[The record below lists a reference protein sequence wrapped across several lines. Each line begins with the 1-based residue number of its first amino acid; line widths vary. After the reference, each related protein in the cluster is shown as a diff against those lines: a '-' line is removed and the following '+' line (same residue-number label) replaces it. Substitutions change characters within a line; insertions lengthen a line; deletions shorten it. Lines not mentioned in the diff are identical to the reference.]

1 MRWNGTSLFLITVH
15 CRLCEREQYDRAG
28 FVSLVLGK
36 VGNAIDYITAASLT
50 YPSKGDREL
59 HHSIVTLLVAYLN
72 KTEDKNSSLRGL
84 MESHS
89 PAPGIGA
96 SLLDGD
102 GQQKLVS
109 RGIPTPSLP
118 PSLSLSLSV
127 DLLYFSFSLRTQSLA
142 FVLLSRRR
150 SLFPSRSY
158 ANVICIVRMFV
169 QRDVHHVKIFYV
181 SFFLIYLFIYSLS
194 FLFIFFACSCINSIC
209 VL

>member
-1 MRWNGTSLFLITVH
+1 MRRTIFRCTSPPSVCRVSLPRDGVSRRGAPNFQAARPPRSTRVRWNGTSLFLITVQ

-50 YPSKGDREL
+50 YPNKGDREL

-96 SLLDGD
+96 SLLDSD

-109 RGIPTPSLP
+109 RGIP
-118 PSLSLSLSV
+118 SLSLS
-127 DLLYFSFSLRTQSLA
+127 FSL
-142 FVLLSRRR
+142 
-150 SLFPSRSY
+150 
-158 ANVICIVRMFV
+158 
-169 QRDVHHVKIFYV
+169 
-181 SFFLIYLFIYSLS
+181 
-194 FLFIFFACSCINSIC
+194 FLFLFLS
-209 VL
+209 L